1 MKKRICLGLLLLLIP
16 LAGCSGG
23 ASQGSAAEAPPT
35 RAAESTLPASAQTAE
50 PEDAALSA
58 TRLEEAPRPL
68 TKEEILTAYYL
79 AEEAWGWFD
88 LSPLPDNGETVQ
100 VDGIVYR
107 RVDVLGM
114 EDLEDLRTYLRSL
127 FSSELTDR
135 LLSAGGS
142 HPLYRDIDGRLHV
155 SFKGRSRAEDKGTVQ
170 VEVDQLDGQTYSL
183 EVSVDL
189 LDSERSA
196 VIGLECWSFP
206 FAFVDGRWVFTDFRL
221 VY

>member
-1 MKKRICLGLLLLLIP
+1 MKKLICLWLFLLLVLP
-16 LAGCSGG
+16 AGCSGG
-23 ASQGSAAEAPPT
+23 ADCGRAAEAPPV
-35 RAAESTLPASAQTAE
+35 RAEEAVPASAQTAE

-58 TRLEEAPRPL
+58 AKLEEAPRPL
-68 TKEEILTAYYL
+68 TEEEILTAYFL

-88 LSPLPDNGETVQ
+88 LSPLPDTGETAQ
-100 VDGIVYR
+100 VDGVVYR

-142 HPLYRDIDGRLHV
+142 HPLYRDIDGSLYV
-155 SFKGRSRAEDKGTVQ
+155 SFKGRSRDENKGTVQ
-170 VEVDQLDGQTYSL
+170 VEINRLDEETYSL

-189 LDSERSA
+189 VDSERGA
-196 VIGLECWSFP
+196 VTGLECWSFP